1 MSLIHDPDVP
11 MSLGDHLEE
20 LRRRLVW
27 PLISLAALFMGAF
40 AFETRLQALFVL
52 PLQWA
57 YEINPEN
64 AGKVGM
70 TLPIRLKTHELI
82 EAVLASMMVS
92 FYTAFFL
99 AFPVLVYHL
108 WKFIGVGLLPR
119 ERRLAFLFVPA
130 GIMFFYAGTL
140 IGYFIGLPAFYSF
153 MIKWAAHNPIV
164 EFDLQLKS
172 YHHNFV
178 MMTVIFG
185 LIADIPWLI
194 MVIVRVGF
202 VTVDQLLKNWKISVF
217 ICTAIAAVVA
227 PPDALSMIIMMG
239 PLYGLFFLGVG
250 LSALMM
256 RRHRRLAAAEDAAEL
271 ARMAE
276 EERAAHEAQVPREDP
291 GTEGAASP
299 VVHADPAQP
308 QDETSE
314 TLPISD
320 SQPIPRDAITDDLVA
335 HDDAPSSDDQPSP
348 DATEPATGDSETTE
362 PTPPSTSPPGQ
373 APNLGMDESGS
384 GGETR
389 KDDDRG

>member
-1 MSLIHDPDVP
+1 MSLIHDADVP

-27 PLISLAALFMGAF
+27 PLITLGLAFFTAF
-40 AFETRLQALFVL
+40 AFEGRLQMLFVQ
-52 PLQWA
+52 PLEWA
-57 YEINPEN
+57 RNINPAN
-64 AGKVGM
+64 ADTVGL
-70 TLPIRLKTHELI
+70 TVPIKLKAHEVM
-82 EAVLASMMVS
+82 ESVLASMMVS
-92 FYTAFFL
+92 FYTAFFV
-99 AFPVLVYHL
+99 AFPVFVYHL
-108 WKFIGVGLLPR
+108 WKFVGVGLLPR

-130 GIMFFYAGTL
+130 GIMFFYSGTL

-153 MIKWAAHNPIV
+153 MIKWAAHNPII
-164 EFDLQLKS
+164 EFDLQLRS

-178 MMTVIFG
+178 MMTMMFG
-185 LIADIPWLI
+185 LIADIPWFI

-202 VTVDQLLKNWKISVF
+202 VSVEQLLKNWKIAIFV
-217 ICTAIAAVVA
+217 CTAIAAVVA
-227 PPDALSMIIMMG
+227 PPDALSMFIMMG

-250 LSALMM
+250 LSAVMM

-291 GTEGAASP
+291 STGTATSS

-308 QDETSE
+308 SADETAE
-314 TLPISD
+314 TVAVGDP
-320 SQPIPRDAITDDLVA
+320 QPVSRDAITDDLIA
-335 HDDAPSSDDQPSP
+335 RDDAPSSDDHPSP
-348 DATEPATGDSETTE
+348 EATEPI
-362 PTPPSTSPPGQ
+362 PPSTGQ
-373 APNLGMDESGS
+373 APTLGMDESGT